1 MRRAAFVALAALVL
15 AGCGGSS
22 GAAKALEETESK
34 LREIRSGTLSLL
46 VLASSATA
54 ADNEGA
60 GFNVEG
66 TFAVG
71 EKKGALPLADLQY
84 TRVTGEERRTT
95 RFVSTGTRGFVEVDG
110 RLTELTESQLAG
122 LRVQE
127 EGSAGGLEGLS
138 LRRWFDRPKVAPGP
152 EIDGTTDQI
161 TGKADAVAIL
171 NDVIGLT
178 EQFGAGDGAVRKLEG
193 DAADRVRRAV
203 ADARAEVVTGRSDRY
218 LRRADVSVELAV
230 TDSRVRDALG
240 DLAGARLT
248 LTLEVKDRNRP
259 VEVTVPRPQGS
270 RR

>member
-1 MRRAAFVALAALVL
+1 MRRAAAVALAVLVL
-15 AGCGGSS
+15 AACGGSS
-22 GAAKALEETESK
+22 AATKALEETESR
-34 LREIRSGTLSLL
+34 LREIRSGTLSLVL
-46 VLASSATA
+46 LASSATA
-54 ADNEGA
+54 ADGEGA
-60 GFNVEG
+60 GFTVEG

-84 TRVTGEERRTT
+84 TRITGEERRTT

-110 RLTELTESQLAG
+110 RLTELAESQLAG

-138 LRRWFDRPKVAPGP
+138 LRQWFDGPELAPGP
-152 EIDGTTDQI
+152 ELDGTTDQI

-203 ADARAEVVTGRSDRY
+203 ADARAEVVTGRNDRH